1 VPRYWCEH
9 AWLGDEDVA
18 DGVVLTVTGDVIT
31 DLEPGVAVAPPVST
45 RLDGL
50 TLPGFANA
58 HSHAFHRGLRGR
70 THSGAGTFW
79 TWREQMYELAGALDP
94 ESYEALATATFA
106 EMVLAGYTCVGEF
119 HYLHHGPG
127 GVPYDDRNEMGRR
140 LVRAASRA
148 GIRLTLLDAC
158 YLDGGFG
165 AELSPVQERF
175 SDVTEVRW
183 IDRVS
188 DLRGTPT
195 CRIGAAIHSVR
206 AAAPAA
212 MRAVAAWAGEQ
223 GMVLHAHV
231 SEQPTENADCQAAYG
246 VSPVGL
252 LDEAGALSE
261 RFTAVHAT
269 HVTPDDIARLSA
281 TASGCCICPTTERDL
296 ADGIGPTAALHD
308 AGVTLSLGSDS
319 HAVID
324 PFEETRAMELNQRL
338 ASLRRGVHR
347 PQDLMTAATAAGYD
361 SLGWPG
367 GGRLAAGAPADFL
380 TVALTGP
387 RLAGADRGDPL
398 GAMLFAASAADV
410 RDVFVAGE
418 HVVRDG
424 AHQRV
429 DVAAE
434 LEQSIIG
441 AWRAVR

>member
-1 VPRYWCEH
+1 MPQYWCEQ

-31 DLEPGVAVAPPVST
+31 DLEPGVAVAPAGST

-58 HSHAFHRGLRGR
+58 HSHAFHRALRGR

-127 GVPYDDRNEMGRR
+127 GVPYDDPNEMGRR

-165 AELSPVQERF
+165 AALSPVQQRF

-183 IDRVS
+183 IDRVA
-188 DLRGTPT
+188 DLSGTPT

-206 AAAPAA
+206 AVAPAA
-212 MRAVAAWAGEQ
+212 MRAVAAWTGEQ

-231 SEQPTENADCQAAYG
+231 SEQPKENADCPAAYG
-246 VSPVGL
+246 ASPVGL
-252 LDEAGALSE
+252 LDDGRRLE
-261 RFTAVHAT
+261 RTLHRRTRHSRDDLTTSSDCRRQRHA
-269 HVTPDDIARLSA
+269 
-281 TASGCCICPTTERDL
+281 
-296 ADGIGPTAALHD
+296 
-308 AGVTLSLGSDS
+308 
-319 HAVID
+319 
-324 PFEETRAMELNQRL
+324 
-338 ASLRRGVHR
+338 
-347 PQDLMTAATAAGYD
+347 
-361 SLGWPG
+361 
-367 GGRLAAGAPADFL
+367 
-380 TVALTGP
+380 
-387 RLAGADRGDPL
+387 
-398 GAMLFAASAADV
+398 AASARRPSATSPTASA
-410 RDVFVAGE
+410 RRLRCTMPASRCPSARTPTPSSTRSRRPG
-418 HVVRDG
+418 RW
-424 AHQRV
+424 
-429 DVAAE
+429 
-434 LEQSIIG
+434 S
-441 AWRAVR
+441 